1 MSRELRFMAK
11 GARLP
16 GDATVADLARA
27 QQLRRD
33 APRIKN
39 LRPEELQARVRQSV
53 NMPVPMD
60 NSDRLSIDLEG
71 QIQLK
76 ITDIDPYDKN
86 PRQAANNQYE
96 AIKESIR
103 SSRMLAPLVVT
114 KRPGATRF
122 MVGAGGNSRL
132 KAQKELWLETQ
143 DPRYEYLLV
152 TYRPWESEVKTLAAH
167 VAENELRGEMIFW
180 DKARGIWAMKEEL
193 EAERESS
200 FSLRQLHD
208 ALRGHGLSVSITLLS
223 FYSFALDNLVELG
236 EATRYLSGAAVTA
249 LQPAF
254 KHLSTYFISA
264 HGRSTEEWN
273 SLRVNVLQSEAQSLI
288 QESQKSDESGEEQ
301 GSGKRRLLDAEQLIA
316 ALEHAIALALNQ
328 TVAQVR
334 DVRQLARTLPKA
346 SMSELLQHHQDMCAR
361 KPNRPTLPSSEQAP
375 TPGNATSTMR
385 TGSAASSDETSGAA
399 AASKDRSGGH
409 QEPASSAPPFPLP
422 SSFDPLKTTQECVT
436 AFSRLCEFADCLR
449 LTDAMPSGYFV
460 EVPADDTPI
469 DLDPEQS
476 DRNRYTGWW
485 LAAMHSGQIDGAF
498 SHRLPESS
506 KWRQAQLMEHGENET
521 ALQWLIE
528 TVLGNP
534 IGLIEMADWLT
545 QPQNR
550 AIADYLQL
558 LKAIQHLRTENPERF
573 SVEAAQ

>member
-1 MSRELRFMAK
+1 MAK

-53 NMPVPMD
+53 NTPVPMD
-60 NSDRLSIDLEG
+60 NTDRLSIDLEG

-86 PRQAANNQYE
+86 PRQAANDQYE

-114 KRPGATRF
+114 KRPGSTRF

-193 EAERESS
+193 EAERGNS

-236 EATRYLSGAAVTA
+236 EATRYLSGSAVTA

-264 HGRSTEEWN
+264 HGRSTEEWS
-273 SLRVNVLQSEAQSLI
+273 SLRVSVLQSEARSLI
-288 QESQKSDESGEEQ
+288 QDSQKSDESGEEP
-301 GSGKRRLLDAEQLIA
+301 GSGKRRLLDAERLIA
-316 ALEHAIALALNQ
+316 ALEHAIALALDQ
-328 TVAQVR
+328 AAAQVR
-334 DVRQLARTLPKA
+334 DVRQLAKTLPKA
-346 SMSELLQHHQDMCAR
+346 SMMELLQHHQDMCAR
-361 KPNRPTLPSSEQAP
+361 KPNRPTLPSSKQAP
-375 TPGNATSTMR
+375 TPGNAASTMR
-385 TGSAASSDETSGAA
+385 AGSAASSEE
-399 AASKDRSGGH
+399 RSGGH
-409 QEPASSAPPFPLP
+409 QEPASSAPSSLLP
-422 SSFDPLKTTQECVT
+422 SSLDPLKTTQECIT

-476 DRNRYTGWW
+476 DRNRYAGWW

-545 QPQNR
+545 RPQNR

-558 LKAIQHLRTENPERF
+558 LKAIQHLRTVNPERF
-573 SVEAAQ
+573 SVGAAQ

>member
-1 MSRELRFMAK
+1 MSRKLRFMAK

-53 NMPVPMD
+53 NTPVPMD
-60 NSDRLSIDLEG
+60 NTDRLSIDLEG

-86 PRQAANNQYE
+86 PRQAANDQYE

-114 KRPGATRF
+114 KRPGSTRF

-193 EAERESS
+193 EAERGGSL
-200 FSLRQLHD
+200 SLRQLHD

-236 EATRYLSGAAVTA
+236 EATRYLSGSAVTA

-264 HGRSTEEWN
+264 YGRSTEEWN

-288 QESQKSDESGEEQ
+288 QESQKSDESGEEP
-301 GSGKRRLLDAEQLIA
+301 GSGKRRLLDAERLIA
-316 ALEHAIALALNQ
+316 ALEQAIALALDQ
-328 TVAQVR
+328 AAAQVR

-346 SMSELLQHHQDMCAR
+346 SMVELLQHHQDMCAR

-375 TPGNATSTMR
+375 ASGNAASTMR
-385 TGSAASSDETSGAA
+385 AGSAASSEGLS
-399 AASKDRSGGH
+399 RRH
-409 QEPASSAPPFPLP
+409 PEPASPAPSSPLP
-422 SSFDPLKTTQECVT
+422 SSLDPLKTTQECVT

-476 DRNRYTGWW
+476 DRNRYAGWW

-545 QPQNR
+545 RPQNR

-558 LKAIQHLRTENPERF
+558 LKAIQHLRTVNPERF
-573 SVEAAQ
+573 SVGAAQ